1 MGLLTKELEAQFPRL
16 YGTEGKDPQEIKI
29 IAKFFDPCS
38 NWTWC
43 AIEYDP
49 VERVFFGFVR
59 GHEDEIGYFSLDE
72 LQGIKG
78 RLGVGIERDSYFG
91 EHTLAEALAK
101 PI

>member
-1 MGLLTKELEAQFPRL
+1 MNLLTKELEAQFPRL
-16 YGTEGKDPQEIKI
+16 YETEGKDPQEIKI

-38 NWTWC
+38 QWTWY

-49 VERVFFGFVR
+49 VERIFFGFVR
-59 GHEDEIGYFSLDE
+59 GHGDEIGYFSLDE

-78 RLGVGIERDSYFG
+78 RLGVGIERDLYFG